1 MGAGWG
7 ELAGWLPSEVGQGLV
22 LVLVVV
28 VVSGTELW
36 VVTGTGVLVGVSMGS
51 VEQRVVV
58 VRVTVLV
65 RVTGMV
71 AVWVPEV
78 TSEEVTRN
86 TVLDRFHLT
95 RVQEEDNLPGQSV
108 VV

>member
-1 MGAGWG
+1 M
-7 ELAGWLPSEVGQGLV
+7 

-86 TVLDRFHLT
+86 TVLDQFHLT